1 MTEAARPRP
10 TGARLCFVSGFV
22 LGFVSSLARFPP
34 PSASFR
40 RLRPAGIDRAVPRR
54 HSLRKIGNTNCP
66 PAAACRRR
74 AGREALLQM
83 PEPDRPVIA
92 AHSDIVAALPAL
104 LPGQGLVV
112 DAHGLRDYPSGGL
125 HPPRPPPPNPLPPPH

>member
-74 AGREALLQM
+74 AGREALMQM
-83 PEPDRPVIA
+83 PEPDRQVIA
-92 AHSDIVAALPAL
+92 AQSDIVAALRAIVT
-104 LPGQGLVV
+104 GGGVIV
-112 DAHGLRDYPSGGL
+112 DAEELRAYRSEDAPSEL
-125 HPPRPPPPNPLPPPH
+125 QSLIRKP